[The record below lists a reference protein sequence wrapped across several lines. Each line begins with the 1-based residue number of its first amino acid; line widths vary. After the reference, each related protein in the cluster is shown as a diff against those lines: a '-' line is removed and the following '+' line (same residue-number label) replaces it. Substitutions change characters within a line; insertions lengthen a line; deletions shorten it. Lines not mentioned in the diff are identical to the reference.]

1 MSGTDRSRS
10 LLLVSYFYPPT
21 RDTGAQR
28 PAAMAKWLAR
38 SGWDVTVLTT
48 SAFTPWQSE
57 PAMPS
62 DRYRLA
68 AVALQE

>member
-1 MSGTDRSRS
+1 MSGSHRSRS

-48 SAFTPWQSE
+48 SAFGDAE
-57 PAMPS
+57 PAERPNRRPAATRPS
-62 DRYRLA
+62 A
-68 AVALQE
+68 